1 MSTGRMHVGSRE
13 QPEPAAG
20 MSTAP
25 PVGLA
30 PQERGRALQPSEAWR
45 GREQTLQRVWVGHRQ
60 QVTCRAEAWDR
71 AGLIETTRP

>member
-30 PQERGRALQPSEAWR
+30 PQERGGALQPSEAWN
-45 GREQTLQRVWVGHRQ
+45 GREQALQRV
-60 QVTCRAEAWDR
+60 
-71 AGLIETTRP
+71 